1 MGMAGGNQ
9 KTDLDELE
17 TRFGTN
23 LILSEKEQGGVC
35 IERKDVEGALLGF
48 QYTVIAEVLTAK
60 TVKGDV
66 FVDCFMSLWRGREGV
81 SIREIVDRRFL
92 ARFAG
97 KRDLQRVVEADMPW
111 MFKNDL
117 VLVADRTEKGLNRGP
132 PLSLGVFW
140 VQLHNV
146 PVLNMTQAVAESIG
160 SLMGEV
166 RSVDKTGS

>member
-60 TVKGDV
+60 AVKGDV

-97 KRDLQRVVEADMPW
+97 KGTCNGWLRQICLGCSKTTLFWWQIERRRD
-111 MFKNDL
+111 
-117 VLVADRTEKGLNRGP
+117 
-132 PLSLGVFW
+132 
-140 VQLHNV
+140 
-146 PVLNMTQAVAESIG
+146 
-160 SLMGEV
+160 
-166 RSVDKTGS
+166 